1 MASFKIPVSPPTT
14 NKTIRF
20 PEDVV
25 EDVERVIRGT
35 SCTFTAFII
44 AAVRSAVEQVDEDRA
59 KKKK

>member
-1 MASFKIPVSPPTT
+1 MASFKIPVIPPTT

-35 SCTFTAFII
+35 TCTFTALTI
-44 AAVRSAVEQVDEDRA
+44 AAVRSAVEQVDEDPE
-59 KKKK
+59 KNT

>member
-1 MASFKIPVSPPTT
+1 MASFKIPVIPPTT

-35 SCTFTAFII
+35 TCTFTAFTI
-44 AAVRSAVEQVDEDRA
+44 AAVRSAVEQVDEEA
-59 KKKK
+59 EKNT

>member
-1 MASFKIPVSPPTT
+1 MPSFKIPVIPPTT

-25 EDVERVIRGT
+25 KNVERVIAGT

-44 AAVRSAVEQVDEDRA
+44 AAVRSAVEQIETTEN
-59 KKKK
+59 KK

>member
-1 MASFKIPVSPPTT
+1 MASFKIPVIPPTT

-25 EDVERVIRGT
+25 EDVERFIRGT